1 MRELFKLTNRKTYF
15 FSMFLSILYSLAE
28 YGVSFSLSYFGT
40 VPFNLDKATSLLI
53 TLVIFYVV
61 MLITH
66 YIELRIDNVIYS
78 IDEVHI
84 SEYYFNKLQKMSSK
98 NISDTHTGYI
108 YNIIKDTCRL
118 YGDLLWLIKDTLV
131 PLIIGLCSFFYIAC
145 TQSIIM
151 GIVCII
157 VCIFA
162 IFIKYI
168 MMKNMVKYEK
178 ISRDKHSKFTA
189 ILIDFIQNISTVKKL
204 NINDFCNNSLVQ
216 KEKDYHTALKTT
228 EIKRANRNSV
238 FHGHMYLLYILI
250 LFSVISVV
258 KSGNDGLSY
267 LLFYFTL
274 LGNMY
279 GRLNSASRLIDSKVQ
294 FNTAKKQLDTFFKD
308 NIELKLIRN
317 WKKLELKDV
326 VFKYAT
332 SSTKILI
339 PEFFLKKG
347 DKISI
352 MGESGQGKSTILN
365 ILSGM
370 YPLNSGKFIIDDNE
384 VQNEKLD
391 IVFVSQEV
399 DLFDLSIRDNL
410 CLGKN
415 IKEEEILKLFD
426 DAGLAEWYKELPN
439 GLDTIV
445 GERGLKLSAG
455 QKQRLNII
463 RGILINKDVYF
474 FDEPTSNLDT
484 VSEQK
489 ITEMIDKYLKDKTY
503 IIVTHRPGLKNL
515 CNKHYIFENHMIKEV
530 TNI

>member
-1 MRELFKLTNRKTYF
+1 MFELFKLTNKKAYF
-15 FSMFLSILYSLAE
+15 FSMFLSIIYSLAE
-28 YGVSFSLSYFGT
+28 YGVSFALSYFGT

-53 TLVIFYVV
+53 TLVIFYIV
-61 MLITH
+61 MLISH

-84 SEYYFNKLQKMSSK
+84 SEYYFNKLQNMPSK
-98 NISDTHTGYI
+98 NVSDTHTGYI
-108 YNIIKDTCRL
+108 YNLIKDTSRL
-118 YGDLLWLIKDTLV
+118 YGDLLWLIKDTLI
-131 PLIIGLCSFFYIAC
+131 PLIIGLCSFFYMAC
-145 TQSIIM
+145 TESITM
-151 GIVCII
+151 GIICII
-157 VCIFA
+157 VCIMA

-178 ISRDKHSKFTA
+178 LSRDKNSKFTA
-189 ILIDFIQNISTVKKL
+189 LLIDFIQNISTVKKL
-204 NINDFCNNSLVQ
+204 NINKFCNNSLTE
-216 KEKDYHTALKTT
+216 KEKDYYKVLKTT
-228 EIKRANRNSV
+228 EAKRANRNTV
-238 FHGHMYLLYILI
+238 FHGHMYILYILI

-294 FNTAKKQLDTFFKD
+294 LTTAKKQLDTFFKD
-308 NIELKLIRN
+308 NIELKLIKDWN
-317 WKKLELKDV
+317 KLELKEV
-326 VFKYAT
+326 VFKYNS

-339 PEFFLKKG
+339 PEFIFNKG

-370 YPLNSGKFIIDDNE
+370 YPLTSGKFIIDGKE
-384 VQNEKLD
+384 VHDEKLD

-399 DLFDLSIRDNL
+399 DLFDLSIRENL
-410 CLGKN
+410 CLGKD

-426 DAGLAEWYKELPN
+426 DAGLMEWYKTLPD

-445 GERGLKLSAG
+445 GERGVKLSAG

-463 RGILINKDVYF
+463 RGILIDKDVYF
-474 FDEPTSNLDT
+474 FDEPTSNLDS

-489 ITEMIDKYLKDKTY
+489 ITEMIDKYLKDKTF
-503 IIVTHRPGLKNL
+503 IIVTHRPSLKNL